1 MDLISEPLGISEKF
15 ELCMKGK
22 SLRIILTIYYKIEK
36 LTVVALQTKYKL
48 CRRIAAKM
56 RGKVIQQKRP
66 SLTCAGV
73 YDYHMNISQ
82 NGI

>member
-22 SLRIILTIYYKIEK
+22 SLWIILTIYYMIEK

-48 CRRIAAKM
+48 CSRIARTGVEKGGFSLA
-56 RGKVIQQKRP
+56 RGQKCVET
-66 SLTCAGV
+66 L
-73 YDYHMNISQ
+73 YN
-82 NGI
+82 